1 MDSGFNDN
9 KLLVL
14 LFQYLF
20 VSVYSWLLYYC
31 IMELNVKTFGLYIV
45 Q

>member
-14 LFQYLF
+14 LFRYLF